1 MKKNINSPFKRLE
14 ITEQIPLDTVLA
26 ENKNIVYDAIL
37 DSIEKSYKEKPS
49 EIKVLEL
56 NIGGVSSSLTI
67 EKKDY
72 IPALKNALSYFERM
86 DIEEYEKCSRCLN
99 IVKYLNN
106 K

>member
-1 MKKNINSPFKRLE
+1 MKDNMKTPFKKLE
-14 ITEQIPLDTVLA
+14 ILEHVPLDTALS

-37 DSIEKSYKEKPS
+37 ESIEKSYMEKPI

-67 EKKDY
+67 EEKDY
-72 IPALKNALSYFERM
+72 IPALKNALSYFEKP
-86 DIEEYEKCSRCLN
+86 EVEQYEKCSRCIN
-99 IVKYLNN
+99 IINYL